1 MDGLN
6 GVEVLGSRVLYKGL
20 LKFLKVAEVVGVI
33 VESTSPHWEE
43 GSKDC
48 NGRGYRVERIFG
60 HFRTELR
67 ISSSQAGGRRVLV
80 TSAPDENGG
89 GEVSIRNQVR
99 RAQYI

>member
-6 GVEVLGSRVLYKGL
+6 GVEVLGSCVLYKGL

-60 HFRTELR
+60 HFRAELR
-67 ISSSQAGGRRVLV
+67 ESHRLKREAGVFSSPPLRTRTGAVK
-80 TSAPDENGG
+80 
-89 GEVSIRNQVR
+89 
-99 RAQYI
+99 